1 MSRRKQAQTY
11 LMEAVTS
18 KYESPR
24 DRFEPREE
32 YGWSRLRKSE
42 AGVEY
47 TGGQRRLI
55 LEHG

>member
-1 MSRRKQAQTY
+1 
-11 LMEAVTS
+11 MEAVTS
-18 KYESPR
+18 KYENPR
-24 DRFEPREE
+24 DGFEPREE

-42 AGVEY
+42 SGVEC

>member
-1 MSRRKQAQTY
+1 
-11 LMEAVTS
+11 MEAITS

-24 DRFEPREE
+24 GGFEPREE

-42 AGVEY
+42 AGVEC